1 MDKRFVKILTMSL
14 RHSVAGVFFLIV
26 SLFAGCRKGYV
37 PKPYGYPRIERDTAS
52 YRLFNSPEFPLQFD
66 MAAGAEAV
74 LRGNRTSAVWLD
86 ISYPEYGAT
95 LYCTYLPV
103 SGKDIEVERSKATEF
118 VYLHAAKASSIEA
131 VSFEG
136 DGVSASLY
144 RLYGKVATPIQFI
157 AEDDSSFLLRGALYF
172 NFEVEPDS
180 VAPIVDY
187 LEDDVCRLVETLK
200 QR

>member
-1 MDKRFVKILTMSL
+1 MDKQFFKILTMSL
-14 RHSVAGVFFLIV
+14 CHSVAGGLFLLVF
-26 SLFAGCRKGYV
+26 LFAGCKKGYV

-66 MAAGAEAV
+66 IAAEADAV
-74 LRGNRTSAVWLD
+74 LRGNATSAVWLD
-86 ISYPEYGAT
+86 ISYPDYGAT

-103 SGKDIEVERSKATEF
+103 SGKDIDEELSKATEF

-136 DGVSASLY
+136 EGVSASLY
-144 RLYGKVATPIQFI
+144 RLYGNVATPIQFI
-157 AEDDSSFLLRGALYF
+157 AENNSCFLLRGALYF
-172 NFEVEPDS
+172 DFEVDPDS

-187 LEDDVCRLVETLK
+187 LEDDVRRLVETLK